1 MINPKNRVLRL
12 SFGLLGFA
20 LLLITAMLIINTS
33 FMLYDDEGYV
43 LLSYREFIAGKR
55 LYDDIF
61 TQYGPFPYVYHW
73 IVSLP
78 LPAPL
83 THLQGRGLTALHWV
97 SSALLAG
104 GTVFRL
110 TRAYASSLLAGLV
123 TFSLLWQMNSEPS
136 HPGSLIC
143 LILAATAYV
152 TVTAFQAQKWRLLAI
167 TTGAAA
173 ALLLLTKI
181 NVGAL
186 FLSGAAAGALLVT
199 DWPPR
204 WRRPASRLAG
214 LGLLAVPW
222 VLMSTRLSESWVLI
236 LAVQFSIAVAGLLW
250 ITPTHRTEWVRRV
263 PPRCW
268 WAGLAALAGGLFVI
282 SGAVLLR
289 GTSPEALLGA
299 VLIEPFRHP
308 AHLMIPLRWPA
319 LVWPVTLVCTGVVAL
334 AGMELRRHGE
344 LTRMTRNTVIILRLA
359 ALAVFILN
367 TRTLLTTPGVGAF
380 TNYCLPL
387 LPVFLIPLRKDG
399 IRQPLIWAALLALPQ
414 ILHIYPVAGSQMGW
428 GTFLFMPLLVIG
440 LQDIWANADLP
451 SPLLRR
457 WAPRLLLVIGL
468 SQVALLF
475 QTGWERY
482 DTSKP
487 LGLPGAEGIRTES
500 NSRLLLRLLTLNA
513 SVHAD
518 VLFSRPGMFSY
529 NLWSGVPTPTTKNA
543 THWFWLLDD
552 SEQAKIVARLQSTP
566 RSAVITSRPLDNFL
580 ASIGISTAGR
590 LQSHLEANYK
600 SLFELNGFQFYVPQD
615 SRAAPFGLAECYL
628 PAVAA
633 APETPVLIQSLVA
646 LNGRP
651 VTARLSDINHPWAV
665 RQTYETPR
673 CRITLEPIN
682 SQGDAFGPPVELP
695 AAGDLRGLFRLRVYT
710 PEPPPMGKLN
720 HVVLELLDANGAV
733 LAECIF

>member
-1 MINPKNRVLRL
+1 MSKTRNHFLLISL
-12 SFGLLGFA
+12 GLVFSVM
-20 LLLITAMLIINTS
+20 LITATLIINTS

-43 LLSYREFIAGKR
+43 LLSYREFIKGKR

-61 TQYGPFPYVYHW
+61 TQYGPFPYIYHW
-73 IVSLP
+73 IVSIP

-83 THLQGRGLTALHWV
+83 SHLQGRGLTALHWV
-97 SSALLAG
+97 GSALLAG
-104 GTVFRL
+104 GIVFRL

-152 TVTAFQAQKWRLLAI
+152 TVTAFQAQKWWLLAVA
-167 TTGAAA
+167 TGVSA

-186 FLSGAAAGALLVT
+186 FLAGAAAGALLVT
-199 DWPPR
+199 DWPLR
-204 WRRPASRLAG
+204 WRRPASMLAG

-222 VLMSTRLSESWVLI
+222 VLMGTRLSESWVLI
-236 LAVQFSIAVAGLLW
+236 LAVQFSISVAGLLW
-250 ITPTHRTEWVRRV
+250 ITPTHQKEWVRRV

-268 WAGLAALAGGLFVI
+268 WAGLVGLVGGFVVI

-289 GTSPEALLGA
+289 GTSPEALLRA

-308 AHLMIPLRWPA
+308 AHFMIPLRWDTA
-319 LVWPVTLVCTGVVAL
+319 LWPVTLVCLSVVAL
-334 AGMELRRHGE
+334 AGQELRRHGE
-344 LTRMTRNTVIILRLA
+344 LTRMTRNAVFTLRLA

-380 TNYCLPL
+380 THYALPL
-387 LPVFLIPLRKDG
+387 LPVFLIPLRTDG

-428 GTFLFMPLLVIG
+428 GTFLFVPLLVIG
-440 LQDIWANADLP
+440 LHDLWANNALP
-451 SPLLRR
+451 LPGLRR
-457 WAPRLLLVIGL
+457 WTPRLLLLVGL
-468 SQVALLF
+468 TQVALLF

-482 DTSKP
+482 ITSKP
-487 LGLPGAEGIRTES
+487 LGLTGAEGIRTE
-500 NSRLLLRLLTLNA
+500 NHARLILRLMTLNA

-529 NLWSGVPTPTTKNA
+529 NIWSGVPTPTTKNA

-566 RSAVITSRPLDNFL
+566 RSAVITSRPLDDFL

-590 LQSHLEANYK
+590 LQSHLEASYK
-600 SLFELNGFQFYVPQD
+600 SLLERNGFQFYVPLD

-628 PAVAA
+628 PAAAA

-651 VTARLSDINHPWAV
+651 ATARLSDINHPWSL
-665 RQTYETPR
+665 RQTYAAPL

-682 SQGDAFGPPVELP
+682 SQGTAFGPPVELP

-710 PEPPPMGKLN
+710 PARPPMEQLN

-733 LAECIF
+733 LAECVF